1 MAENFRLDPHALST
15 ANGDF
20 KVVGDTLGDAFH
32 VLTGV
37 LDDHDGCWGS
47 DDIGKAF
54 EKNYKEP
61 AKEVRGYA
69 GDAIEGMVDLH
80 EGVDESKETFESV
93 DYENAKK
100 IDASV
105 TDQ

>member
-1 MAENFRLDPHALST
+1 MAENFRLDPQALST
-15 ANGDF
+15 ANGEF
-20 KVVGDTLGDAFH
+20 KIVGDNLGDAFT

-37 LDDHDGCWGS
+37 LDDHDGCWGD

-69 GDAIEGMVDLH
+69 GDAIEGMGELN
-80 EGVDESKETFESV
+80 EGVDESRETFEGV

-105 TDQ
+105 TE